1 MVFDK
6 MEKECP
12 VAKIIDILSKK
23 YNLLIIRQLNGNDNT
38 QKRFNELIKEING
51 ISSRTLSKR
60 LKELEKEKIIN
71 KTKFNEIPPRVEYSL
86 TDSGKHLIVC
96 FKNLN
101 NWAKKYSC

>member
-1 MVFDK
+1 

-12 VAKIIDILSKK
+12 VTKIVNILSKK
-23 YNLLIIRQLNGNDNT
+23 WVLLILRKLNENHK
-38 QKRFNELIKEING
+38 KRFNELQKEIDK

-60 LKELEKEKIIN
+60 LKELEKAKLIK

-86 TDSGKHLIVC
+86 TDSGKQLIGC
-96 FKNLN
+96 FRGLN